1 MVKLGEYLKEVTMLA
16 AQEKEEMIPSHD
28 QNNSQEDEATYT
40 GEATTENTSGETS
53 EIQVEDLIRQ
63 ITELNNQLEEANQ
76 RTIRAQADFDN
87 FRRRTRQEK
96 EDFAKYASQK
106 LIEQLI
112 PVVDNFNRAMQ
123 ATQSNKDF
131 ESLAKGV
138 DMIYRQLDQVLSNE
152 GLQRMETIGQ
162 PFNPELHQAIMQV
175 ESEEHEEGT
184 IVEELQS
191 GYMLKDR
198 VIRPAMVKVSK

>member
-1 MVKLGEYLKEVTMLA
+1 MRVLKEVTRLTA
-16 AQEKEEMIPSHD
+16 HNKEEMIPSHD
-28 QNNSQEDEATYT
+28 QNNGPEEATYT
-40 GEATTENTSGETS
+40 GEAAGDSAAENTEGVQS
-53 EIQVEDLIRQ
+53 EVQVEELLRQ
-63 ITELNNQLEEANQ
+63 ISELNSQLEEANQ
-76 RTIRAQADFDN
+76 RFLRTQADFDN

-96 EDFAKYASQK
+96 EDSAKYASQK
-106 LIEQLI
+106 LMEQLI
-112 PVVDNFNRAMQ
+112 PVVDNFYRAMQ
-123 ATQSNKDF
+123 ATQANKDF
-131 ESLAKGV
+131 DSLAKGV
-138 DMIYRQLDQVLSNE
+138 DMINRQLDQVLTNE

-175 ESEEHEEGT
+175 ESDEYEEGI